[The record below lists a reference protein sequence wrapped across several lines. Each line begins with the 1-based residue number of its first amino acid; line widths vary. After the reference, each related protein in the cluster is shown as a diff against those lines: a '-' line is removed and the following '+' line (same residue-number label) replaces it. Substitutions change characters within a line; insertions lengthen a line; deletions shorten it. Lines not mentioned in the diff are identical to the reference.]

1 MQIAPDRLISSGFAA
16 VEVHDARIGRK
27 IADPADGYAMRDM
40 WEKSVT
46 DSDHVRPPDR
56 SAAGLSST
64 FDGAFDGAFDGERR
78 RTR

>member
-1 MQIAPDRLISSGFAA
+1 MLASAG
-16 VEVHDARIGRK
+16 E

-46 DSDHVRPPDR
+46 DSNHPRPPDR
-56 SAAGLSST
+56 SATGVCSP
-64 FDGAFDGAFDGERR
+64 FDAAANGDRR